1 MMAEVVSFL
10 LSSAP
15 SQRHKF
21 SEGAGSSVSSTA
33 VGSIYAC
40 DHLHQLLHGRRLE
53 LTKWYVKCHKSK
65 TAQGR
70 DDVFII
76 K

>member
-1 MMAEVVSFL
+1 MAEVVSFL

-40 DHLHQLLHGRRLE
+40 DHLHQLLHGRLE
-53 LTKWYVKCHKSK
+53 LTKWYIKCHKSK

-70 DDVFII
+70 DYVFII